1 MYTQQLG
8 TDIAGDVSFVINSVT
23 LTPTYR
29 FKANVV
35 RDIAIAGQYVVT
47 INAGEGIDME
57 HAEINIYHGADIGE
71 SPVIGLMWDVT
82 ELAPLATGEARFQ
95 VNFFKPVLTATSTG
109 PIVCTPTDVKRG
121 SITIRRKVPSVN

>member
-1 MYTQQLG
+1 MNTQKLG
-8 TDIAGDVSFVINSVT
+8 TDIAGDVSFVVT
-23 LTPTYR
+23 ATVLTPTYR

-35 RDIAIAGQYVVT
+35 RDNAIAGQYVVT

-71 SPVIGLMWDVT
+71 SPVLGLTWDVT
-82 ELAPLATGEARFQ
+82 ELTPTAAGEARFQ
-95 VNFFKPVLTATSTG
+95 VNFFLPVLNSPFLVFT
-109 PIVCTPTDVKRG
+109 CTPTDVKRG